1 MITVGSASKIFWAG
15 LRFGWVRAPVPVI
28 AQLAWLKVVAGLG
41 SNVITQVVTA
51 RLLADIEASR
61 RFIREDMERHY
72 RNLTALLGEHLPNW
86 TWASPRGGLCLWV
99 RIDGDATQFAQLALH
114 HGVTVVPGPAAS
126 PSERQE
132 HYLRIPF
139 VHNRSRMKEGVRRL
153 TRAWEAYQQTAD
165 APTTYAPVLV

>member
-1 MITVGSASKIFWAG
+1 M
-15 LRFGWVRAPVPVI
+15 
-28 AQLAWLKVVAGLG
+28 
-41 SNVITQVVTA
+41 
-51 RLLADIEASR
+51 
-61 RFIREDMERHY
+61 
-72 RNLTALLGEHLPNW
+72 
-86 TWASPRGGLCLWV
+86 

-153 TRAWEAYQQTAD
+153 ARAWEAYQQTAD